1 MKFIE
6 IIMGLALVS
15 LGIITSI
22 TDVKKGRIYNRTLL
36 IYSVAGMILDLVYYG
51 YFASDL
57 FFLYIANFAITALI
71 SLILFYTH
79 SFAGGDCKLTLVM
92 ALLYPANYYLVYDKT
107 KITLFLV
114 LCIAILF
121 GYFYLLGFSICSLV
135 KGKTKLTKEYV
146 KEILKIFLRSFISAS
161 AYISLINVLA
171 IVLGKQGIIMNR
183 WLLRI
188 ICMGSAWVVGRSPML
203 KKWPLVFG
211 VYMVSGLVG
220 ALFGFVPFSFDP
232 TNYVFV
238 IVLLL
243 CQMTIRINQYEEVEI
258 SNLKKGMI
266 LSSFSSLLMQNSRV
280 RGLPPISTEDLK
292 SRLTEEQVE
301 SITRWAKSRKVFTV
315 TIIRKIPFAIFIFA
329 GFISYFIIW
338 SVVK

>member
-1 MKFIE
+1 MKFVE

-22 TDVKKGRIYNRTLL
+22 TDVKDGRIYNRTLS

-92 ALLYPANYYLVYDKT
+92 ALLYPANYYLVYGKT

-114 LCIAILF
+114 LCSAILF

-135 KGKTKLTKEYV
+135 KGKTKLTKEYI
-146 KEILKIFLRSFISAS
+146 KESLKIFLRSFVSAS

-171 IVLGKQGIIMNR
+171 VVLGKQGIIVNR

-203 KKWPLVFG
+203 KKWPLVFS
-211 VYMVSGLVG
+211 VYMVSYLAG
-220 ALFGFVPFSFDP
+220 ALIGIVTFYFY
-232 TNYVFV
+232 TANYVFV
-238 IVLLL
+238 MVLLL
-243 CQMTIRINQYEEVEI
+243 CQMTIRINQYEEVGI
-258 SNLKKGMI
+258 GNLKRGMI

-301 SITRWAKSRKVFTV
+301 SIARWAKSRKVSTV
-315 TIIRKIPFAIFIFA
+315 TVIRKIPFAIFIFA

>member
-1 MKFIE
+1 MKFVE

-22 TDVKKGRIYNRTLL
+22 TDVKDGRIYNRTLS

-92 ALLYPANYYLVYDKT
+92 ALLYPANYYLVYGKT

-114 LCIAILF
+114 LCSAILF

-135 KGKTKLTKEYV
+135 KGKTKLTKEYI
-146 KEILKIFLRSFISAS
+146 KESLKIFLRSFVSAS

-171 IVLGKQGIIMNR
+171 VVLGKQGIIVNR

-188 ICMGSAWVVGRSPML
+188 ICMGSAWVVGRIPML
-203 KKWPLVFG
+203 KKWPLVFS
-211 VYMVSGLVG
+211 VYMVSYLAG
-220 ALFGFVPFSFDP
+220 ALIGFVPFSFDP
-232 TNYVFV
+232 ANYVFV
-238 IVLLL
+238 MVLLL
-243 CQMTIRINQYEEVEI
+243 CQMTIRINQYEEVGI
-258 SNLKKGMI
+258 GNLKRGMI

-301 SITRWAKSRKVFTV
+301 SIARWAKSRKVSTV
-315 TIIRKIPFAIFIFA
+315 TVIRKIPFAIFIFA